1 MDATQPLSAAQPT
14 HFAGR
19 YEIIRRIDTVV
30 EVIDRQPWLRCWSCG
45 TTANEVGELFCTS
58 CGAALDDRHYRGQI
72 SKGEPTGL
80 ALIGTVLDPE
90 AREIL
95 PELWDQVEDGD
106 ATLTLAADTG
116 RAPVTPPLSDLDALY
131 VGRGLA
137 RLLRG
142 LHSEGLSLGALEPND
157 VELTAALRP
166 RLRDTPELARMTQPE
181 QIGQDLLSLAALLE
195 ALTATPRRTRRLEE
209 DQAQENG
216 DGVPVLEQ
224 TLRELRT
231 GSLTDA
237 AALET
242 KIEEL
247 LTERTHPIAL
257 RTRVGAA
264 TDKGMVREL
273 DEDSLFYTELRI
285 ARKAAPQT
293 WNLYIVADG
302 MGGHSA
308 GEVASDLAIR
318 GAYAVVQSAYLAP
331 TIDGD
336 LPDDEA
342 RLKDIVRQAVLR
354 ANEYVLREA
363 QSRGND
369 MGTTLT
375 LALTAGDRAIVG
387 NIGDSRTYLYRDG
400 ALQRISKDHSL
411 VQRLVDLGQIGPD
424 DVYSHPQRNAVLR
437 SLGDRAEIQVDVF
450 SVRLKPGDALFLCS
464 DGQWEMTRD
473 PEMAAIIAAN
483 PDPQAACDALIT
495 AANKAGG
502 EDNITCILV
511 KFEAYS

>member
-1 MDATQPLSAAQPT
+1 MDATQPLSAAQPAR
-14 HFAGR
+14 FAGR
-19 YEIIRRIDTVV
+19 YEIVRRIGDVV

-58 CGAALDDRHYRGQI
+58 CGASLDDRHYRGQI
-72 SKGEPTGL
+72 SAEEPTGL
-80 ALIGTVLDPE
+80 ALVGTVLDPE

-95 PELWDQVEDGD
+95 PELWDRVEDGD

-116 RAPVTPPLSDLDALY
+116 RAPVTPPLTDLDALY

-142 LHSEGLSLGALEPND
+142 LHSEGLILGPLEPVD

-166 RLRDTPELARMTQPE
+166 RLRDTPGLARLTQPE
-181 QIGQDLLSLAALLE
+181 QIAGDLRDLAALLE
-195 ALTATPRRTRRLEE
+195 ALTVTPRRTRRLEE
-209 DQAQENG
+209 DQAEDANTL
-216 DGVPVLEQ
+216 PVLEA

-231 GSLTDA
+231 GAITDA
-237 AALET
+237 TALET
-242 KIEEL
+242 QIEAL
-247 LTERTHPIAL
+247 ITERIHPIPL
-257 RTRVGAA
+257 RTHVGAK

-318 GAYAVVQSAYLAP
+318 GAYAVVQNAYLAP

-375 LALTAGDRAIVG
+375 MALMAGDRAIVG

-424 DVYSHPQRNAVLR
+424 DVYTHPQRNAVLR

-450 SVRLKPGDALFLCS
+450 SVRIKPGDALLLCS
-464 DGQWEMTRD
+464 DGQWEMTHD

-483 PDPQAACDALIT
+483 PDPQAACEALIT

-502 EDNITCILV
+502 DDNITSILV